1 MTVPERI
8 LALLADGK
16 PHFSAEF
23 RDKLGLLEYRKPI
36 TQLRREGHQIETL
49 KIRNTLFDCYRPAYK
64 LLTEGNLLHGTKS
77 LSV

>member
-8 LALLADGK
+8 LTLLSDGK

-36 TQLRREGHQIETL
+36 TQLRRSGYQIAAL
-49 KIRNTLFDCYRPAYK
+49 KIKSTLFDCYRPAYQ
-64 LLTEGNLLHGTKS
+64 LLTESDLLHGTKS
-77 LSV
+77 LSI